1 MATILKRGPWNAPK
15 FYIQFERGHTPRPGA
30 RRHHRAGSVA
40 KPRRRALRSGVAD
53 VRRVR
58 VPRLLSFFLVVD
70 LIAASNYQAWAMM
83 LDGPQGG
90 HGDAEFL
97 AAAALS
103 LLAGVVVA
111 AVAIRHRR
119 RLVALAAALAVPVPM
134 LALSWCLGW
143 AATHVLRGHYC
154 GRIESPGQCGR
165 CFDGEEQQ

>member
-58 VPRLLSFFLVVD
+58 VPRLLSF
-70 LIAASNYQAWAMM
+70 
-83 LDGPQGG
+83 
-90 HGDAEFL
+90 
-97 AAAALS
+97 
-103 LLAGVVVA
+103 VVVA

-154 GRIESPGQCGR
+154 GRI
-165 CFDGEEQQ
+165 